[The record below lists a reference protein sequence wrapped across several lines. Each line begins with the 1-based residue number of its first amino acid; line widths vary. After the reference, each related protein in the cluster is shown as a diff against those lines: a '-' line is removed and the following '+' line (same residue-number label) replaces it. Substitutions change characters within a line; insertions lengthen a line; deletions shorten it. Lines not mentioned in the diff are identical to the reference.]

1 MRGLKGG
8 LVPWPNIIMECAPQ
22 DFASAWSDGVAL
34 CLLAGSLQP
43 LAGRT
48 LLQGWERR
56 PRTRAHRAHNVKRAL
71 SVLALQAKMHV
82 TQVPVGLKSLNAANA
97 ANSSAANSIQA
108 TNGAVMGTLR
118 GAEAL
123 LCEDAIVDGNPD
135 IVLALLRIV
144 QMAYRSPAL

>member
-1 MRGLKGG
+1 MVVLGSR
-8 LVPWPNIIMECAPQ
+8 API
-22 DFASAWSDGVAL
+22 FRHL
-34 CLLAGSLQP
+34 
-43 LAGRT
+43 
-48 LLQGWERR
+48 
-56 PRTRAHRAHNVKRAL
+56 
-71 SVLALQAKMHV
+71 
-82 TQVPVGLKSLNAANA
+82 
-97 ANSSAANSIQA
+97 NSIQA